1 MDNKKK
7 VLTPEVKKELLANRQ
22 TEISRRSFLKR
33 SAYSAPVLMVMGQ
46 LARPTRVHADAS
58 GGPEEPPT
66 GWNP

>member
-7 VLTPEVKKELLANRQ
+7 VLTPEVKQELLGNKKS
-22 TEISRRSFLKR
+22 EISRRSFLKK
-33 SAYSAPVLMVMGQ
+33 SAYSAPALMAMGQ
-46 LARPTRVHADAS
+46 LAKPTRVHADAS